1 MISNKA
7 KYALKAMTILAANQE
22 RVLSAQE
29 IAKKGKIPYKFL
41 EAILT
46 DLKNR
51 KLLRSRRGASGGYE
65 LARPPGEMT
74 AGEVIRA
81 IEGPIA
87 PLLCASL
94 TGYRRC
100 EDCVDEEACAVRSL
114 MVDSRAALSS
124 VLDRRSLAELAAF
137 SQQKP

>member
-7 KYALKAMTILAANQE
+7 KYALKAVTILAASHG
-22 RVLSAQE
+22 RLMSAQE
-29 IAKKGKIPYKFL
+29 IAEKGRIPYKFL

-46 DLKNR
+46 ELKNR
-51 KLLRSRRGASGGYE
+51 KLLSSRRGQTGGYS
-65 LARPPGEMT
+65 LARPPEEIT
-74 AGEVIRA
+74 AGEIIRT

-100 EDCVDEEACAVRSL
+100 DDCQDEEACAVRAL
-114 MVDSRAALSS
+114 MVDSRAALSG
-124 VLDRRSLAELAAF
+124 VLDHRTLAHLAGF
-137 SQQKP
+137 QKKE